1 MVPPEQPDGGR
12 ADVVFGFGDS
22 GDLPLVGDWNGDGRD
37 TIGVA
42 R

>member
-1 MVPPEQPDGGR
+1 
-12 ADVVFGFGDS
+12 VFGFGDS